1 MSVRNTDGRSYADI
15 RVFANFVAKIL
26 TPPYKG
32 ISVEVYDIVDGVHV
46 WRLTASVSNLRA
58 GRYFVT
64 LLSQIDGELTERN
77 LSEALLA
84 AARKY
89 PK

>member
-26 TPPYKG
+26 TPPHAG
-32 ISVEVYDIVDGVHV
+32 ISVEIYDIVDGVHV
-46 WRLTASVSNLRA
+46 WKLTATVPSLRA
-58 GRYFVT
+58 GRQFVAEVGK
-64 LLSQIDGELTERN
+64 IDRDLTPNN
-77 LSEALLA
+77 LSKALLA
-84 AARKY
+84 ACRKY